1 MSVAICPPPVSGP
14 IDEVT
19 VSPAVRETN
28 WRLRIVGLRY
38 RSLTQDWIILAGMK
52 EVWCA
57 ASSLLQQPFVC
68 SLQDRIMW
76 KKKKKNHRNPLWL
89 QDFIYQ
95 VFSIYIPAKRITS
108 IYLSSFF
115 FVCFFCTDRFPSSVH
130 LKVKSMTWPT
140 QPNPICHTQTHRT
153 VLDVFFFFF
162 LRRLL
167 TSSSAICTSVTSRPW
182 IYW

>member
-108 IYLSSFF
+108 IYLSIYLVFF
-115 FVCFFCTDRFPSSVH
+115 LFGFFALTVSLHLSISRSNQWLGPLNQTPSVTH
-130 LKVKSMTWPT
+130 K
-140 QPNPICHTQTHRT
+140 HTELYWT
-153 VLDVFFFFF
+153 FFFF
-162 LRRLL
+162 
-167 TSSSAICTSVTSRPW
+167 
-182 IYW
+182 